1 MSCVLDCP
9 NVDPPVGIEASL
21 VERGFQ
27 TLGERVAFN
36 NEQLKDGGNKGDMV
50 FCMIFGNL

>member
-1 MSCVLDCP
+1 M
-9 NVDPPVGIEASL
+9 DPPVGIEASL

>member
-1 MSCVLDCP
+1 M
-9 NVDPPVGIEASL
+9 DPPVGIEASL

-36 NEQLKDGGNKGDMV
+36 NEQLKDGGNKEGYGILYDFWEFVDLWMR
-50 FCMIFGNL
+50 C